1 MQDKSYRMVKTG
13 IPANT
18 YSLILKVVVLSLLL
32 GYFLE
37 NTLLAIGL
45 GILSGLILHVWV
57 SYYDCVVHLDNGIA
71 KFYFL
76 RPFFFKEE
84 HDLKHLD
91 KVEIIRE
98 DKEKT
103 QREIWW
109 QADML
114 FQFSYD
120 KMILYKGATVYEVRF
135 RTNESDLTE
144 LEAAIREFFER
155 REDVIKNNHA

>member
-1 MQDKSYRMVKTG
+1 MVKTG

-32 GYFLE
+32 GYVIE

-45 GILSGLILHVWV
+45 GILSGLMLHVWV
-57 SYYDCVVHLDNGIA
+57 SYYDCVVHLENGVA

-76 RPFFFKEE
+76 RPLSFKEE

-98 DKEKT
+98 DKDKT

-109 QADML
+109 QAYML

-120 KMILYKGATVYEVRF
+120 KMILYRGKTVHEVRF
-135 RTNESDLTE
+135 RTNESDLPK
-144 LEAAIREFFER
+144 LEAAVREISER
-155 REDVIKNNHA
+155 KEGVTKNNPA

>member
-1 MQDKSYRMVKTG
+1 MVKTG
-13 IPANT
+13 VPANT

-32 GYFLE
+32 GYVIE

-57 SYYDCVVHLDNGIA
+57 SYYDCVVHLENGVA

-76 RPFFFKEE
+76 RPFLFKEE
-84 HDLKHLD
+84 HDLKNLD

-98 DKEKT
+98 DKDKT

-114 FQFSYD
+114 FQFCYD
-120 KMILYKGATVYEVRF
+120 KMILYNGNIIHEVRF
-135 RTNESDLTE
+135 RTNENDLPK
-144 LEAAIREFFER
+144 LEAAVREISQRNEG
-155 REDVIKNNHA
+155 

>member
-1 MQDKSYRMVKTG
+1 MVKTG

-18 YSLILKVVVLSLLL
+18 YSLILKVVVLFLLL
-32 GYFLE
+32 GYVIE
-37 NTLLAIGL
+37 NTLLAVGL

-57 SYYDCVVHLDNGIA
+57 SYYDCVVHLENGVA

-76 RPFFFKEE
+76 RPFFFKEV
-84 HDLKHLD
+84 HDLKRLD

-98 DKEKT
+98 DKYKT

-114 FQFSYD
+114 YQVSYD
-120 KMILYKGATVYEVRF
+120 RMILYKGKTVHEIKF
-135 RTNESDLTE
+135 RTNENDLPK
-144 LEAAIREFFER
+144 LEVAVKEMFEGR
-155 REDVIKNNHA
+155 AGITLGHHA

>member
-1 MQDKSYRMVKTG
+1 MVKTG

-32 GYFLE
+32 ECVIE
-37 NTLLAIGL
+37 NTLLVIVL

-57 SYYDCVVHLDNGIA
+57 SYYDCVINLENGVA

-76 RPFFFKEE
+76 RPFLFKEE

-98 DKEKT
+98 DKDKT

-114 FQFSYD
+114 LQFSYD
-120 KMILYKGATVYEVRF
+120 KMVFYKGKTVYEVRF
-135 RTNESDLTE
+135 RTNENDLPK
-144 LEAAIREFFER
+144 LEAVVREMFDR
-155 REDVIKNNHA
+155 KKGVLNNPA

>member
-1 MQDKSYRMVKTG
+1 MVKTG

-18 YSLILKVVVLSLLL
+18 FSLILKVVVLSLLL
-32 GYFLE
+32 GYVME

-45 GILSGLILHVWV
+45 GILGGLILHVWV
-57 SYYDCVVHLDNGIA
+57 SYYDCMVHLENGVA

-84 HDLKHLD
+84 HDLNHLD

-98 DKEKT
+98 DKDKT

-120 KMILYKGATVYEVRF
+120 KMILYKGRTVYEIKF
-135 RTNESDLTE
+135 RTNENDLPK
-144 LEAAIREFFER
+144 LEAAIRELSVR
-155 REDVIKNNHA
+155 KAGVTNDKTAQQGI

>member
-1 MQDKSYRMVKTG
+1 MVKTG

-18 YSLILKVVVLSLLL
+18 YSLIPKVVVLSLLL
-32 GYFLE
+32 GYVIE

-45 GILSGLILHVWV
+45 GILSGLILHVWG
-57 SYYDCVVHLDNGIA
+57 SYYDCVVHLENGVA

-91 KVEIIRE
+91 KGEIIRE
-98 DKEKT
+98 DKDRT
-103 QREIWW
+103 QRDIWW

-120 KMILYKGATVYEVRF
+120 RLILHKGATVHEVRF
-135 RTNESDLTE
+135 RTNENDLPK
-144 LEAAIREFFER
+144 LEAAVIEISER
-155 REDVIKNNHA
+155 KEGVTMDKTI

>member
-1 MQDKSYRMVKTG
+1 MVKTG

-18 YSLILKVVVLSLLL
+18 FSLILKVVVLSLLL
-32 GYFLE
+32 GFVIE
-37 NTLLAIGL
+37 NTLYAIGL

-57 SYYDCVVHLDNGIA
+57 SYYDCVIHLENGVA

-76 RPFFFKEE
+76 RPLFFKEE

-98 DKEKT
+98 DKDKT

-109 QADML
+109 QTDML

-120 KMILYKGATVYEVRF
+120 KMILYKGKTIHEVRF
-135 RTNESDLTE
+135 RTKEGDLPK
-144 LEAAIREFFER
+144 LETAVREMFER
-155 REDVIKNNHA
+155 SAGTTLGHHA

>member
-1 MQDKSYRMVKTG
+1 MVKTG

-18 YSLILKVVVLSLLL
+18 YSLILKVVVLSMLL
-32 GYFLE
+32 GYFID
-37 NTLLAIGL
+37 NTLLAVGL
-45 GILSGLILHVWV
+45 GILSGFILHVWV
-57 SYYDCVVHLDNGIA
+57 SYYDCVVYLENGVA

-98 DKEKT
+98 NKDKT

-120 KMILYKGATVYEVRF
+120 KMFLYKGNIVHEIRF
-135 RTNESDLTE
+135 RTNQNDLPK
-144 LEAAIREFFER
+144 LEAAVREISER
-155 REDVIKNNHA
+155 KEGVTKNKTA